1 MNWKSTVLVSGA
13 SALAAWLGVA
23 TETPVSQP
31 APARTARVERQAAS
45 RADIQAEAARL
56 QTRLR
61 TTQDYVAP
69 TRDPFRFG
77 AAPAPPTPRVIA
89 PPPAADV
96 PAPPAPPPFSLAG
109 IGGTETAGAMAYTA
123 VLSTPAGV
131 VLARA
136 GEQAPGGWHVDA
148 VDETSVTV
156 TSADGRTERLSLPK

>member
-13 SALAAWLGVA
+13 SVLATWLGVA
-23 TETPVSQP
+23 TEAPVSHP
-31 APARTARVERQAAS
+31 SPARAARVEPQPVS
-45 RADIQAEAARL
+45 RADIQEEAARL
-56 QTRLR
+56 QTHLR

-77 AAPAPPTPRVIA
+77 AAPAPRTVRVVDPSPVVEA
-89 PPPAADV
+89 

-109 IGGTETAGAMAYTA
+109 IGGTETSGAMAYTA
-123 VLSTPAGV
+123 VLSTPDGV

-136 GEQAPGGWHVDA
+136 GEQAPGGWRVDA

-156 TSADGRTERLSLPK
+156 TSDDGRTQRITLAP